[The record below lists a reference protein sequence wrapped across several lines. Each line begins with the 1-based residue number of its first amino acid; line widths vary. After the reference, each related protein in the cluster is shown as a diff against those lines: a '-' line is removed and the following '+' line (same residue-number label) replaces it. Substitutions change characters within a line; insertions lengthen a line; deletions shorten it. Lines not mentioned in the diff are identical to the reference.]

1 MTENTNTNTESTSAG
16 TQNAENMIP
25 QSRFSEVTKELRE
38 AKTLLKQMQDASEAA
53 ELARKQQT
61 ETELAE
67 QNQYKQLY
75 ESAKAEVE
83 SLKALQSEVKRYRES
98 FENTL
103 QSRIQSIPEEKRAL
117 IPDYDDPIKTMAWL
131 DKALPELTTPPKPN
145 APRLD
150 GGSGGAGG
158 TGNPIGN
165 LNPVQRQLID
175 AANNMGFSV
184 DANRVAQFAK
194 NPTTQTNLDNKGDK
208 P

>member
-1 MTENTNTNTESTSAG
+1 MTENTNTESTSSQ
-16 TQNAENMIP
+16 TENSENMIP
-25 QSRFSEVTKELRE
+25 QSRFNKVNEERKALAERLE
-38 AKTLLKQMQDASEAA
+38 ALEKAQA
-53 ELARKQQT
+53 ERDESTRKQR

>member
-1 MTENTNTNTESTSAG
+1 MSENPNTTESTSAG
-16 TQNAENMIP
+16 TQNTENMIP

-38 AKTLLKQMQDASEAA
+38 AKALLKQMQDASEAA

-75 ESAKAEVE
+75 EAAKSELA
-83 SLKALQSEVKRYRES
+83 SLKSVQDEAKRYRES
-98 FENTL
+98 FQATL
-103 QSRIQSIPEEKRAL
+103 QSRIDSIPEDKRHL
-117 IPDYDDPIKTMAWL
+117 VPEYDDPIKTMAWL
-131 DKALPELTTPPKPN
+131 DKALPELTTPQKPN

-150 GGSGGAGG
+150 GGSGGTRGN
-158 TGNPIGN
+158 GNPVDS
-165 LNPVQRQLID
+165 LNTTQQQLIE
-175 AANNMGFSV
+175 AARNMGFSV

-194 NPTTQTNLDNKGDK
+194 NPTKQTDLDNKGDK

>member
-1 MTENTNTNTESTSAG
+1 MTENTNTNTESTSSQ
-16 TQNAENMIP
+16 TENSENMIP
-25 QSRFSEVTKELRE
+25 QSRFNKVNEERKALAERLE
-38 AKTLLKQMQDASEAA
+38 ALEKAQA
-53 ELARKQQT
+53 ERDESTRKQR

>member
-1 MTENTNTNTESTSAG
+1 MTENTNTESTSSQ
-16 TQNAENMIP
+16 TENSENMIP
-25 QSRFSEVTKELRE
+25 QSRFNKVNEERKALAERLE
-38 AKTLLKQMQDASEAA
+38 ALEKAQA
-53 ELARKQQT
+53 ERDESTRKQR

-117 IPDYDDPIKTMAWL
+117 IPDYGDPIKTMAWL

>member
-75 ESAKAEVE
+75 EAAKAELE
-83 SLKALQSEVKRYRES
+83 SMKSLQSEVKRYRES
-98 FENTL
+98 FESTL
-103 QSRIQSIPEEKRAL
+103 QSRIQSIPEDMRDL
-117 IPDYDDPIKTMAWL
+117 IPNGDPIEQMAWL